1 MRRIANDFPVACLFS
16 TILLDYETSSESQIR
31 LQHLVQSSVALKYVT
46 RYTFGIARV
55 ENFHIPNKLGSSSV
69 DSNLI
74 CAIFFSVTAC
84 GNLSKSGSVPQSV
97 LEVGQYSSFTG
108 NVARQ
113 DKSLSG
119 QQSPRRIQ
127 SESH

>member
-1 MRRIANDFPVACLFS
+1 M
-16 TILLDYETSSESQIR
+16 
-31 LQHLVQSSVALKYVT
+31 QHKSSVALLHVT
-46 RYTFGIARV
+46 ESIFRKARV
-55 ENFHIPNKLGSSSV
+55 ENVHIPNKLGSSSV

-74 CAIFFSVTAC
+74 WAIFFSVIAC

-97 LEVGQYSSFTG
+97 LDVGQYSSFTG